1 MLGAILNGTEI
12 QNSSTDYVT
21 SYQIPTA
28 ANNYTWYR
36 KYKSG
41 WVEQGGEFTLTISA
55 GNSNININLPVEMA
69 NGRYTAL
76 VNGGFIS
83 NVAFLKW
90 NIVSRNT
97 SAFNVAGDTSDTT
110 SSGTTNTCCWQVSG
124 MAA

>member
-41 WVEQGGEFTLTISA
+41 WVEQGGIVGTASTGTDTTIL
-55 GNSNININLPVEMA
+55 LPVTMA
-69 NGRYTAL
+69 DTNYTWSL
-76 VNGGFIS
+76 GFS
-83 NVAFLKW
+83 YH
-90 NIVSRNT
+90 
-97 SAFNVAGDTSDTT
+97 DTSNPTWEAISIWNQTTT
-110 SSGTTNTCCWQVSG
+110 SFQCRKSTIQRVWEVKGI